1 MVLENVNCPSLGN
14 TRKSNKQGKKNWQV
28 RNGFKMYHTSMKL
41 NTMWPLNIFQRT
53 LKKLGNNRMYK
64 MNSFFKNTYI

>member
-1 MVLENVNCPSLGN
+1 
-14 TRKSNKQGKKNWQV
+14 
-28 RNGFKMYHTSMKL
+28 MKL